1 MGHSFRS
8 ELVKEIRRRFSA
20 LAVLLALLLVGVLSG
35 LVFFIQSY
43 QVTADMRTV
52 SRDFNLLASRS
63 QQVLSNL
70 NKRAVPNY
78 LESRDNE
85 RVLYQQFYEQ
95 SARLSVQPSLLIL
108 NAQTQPIFQSDLIL
122 NRISLNYVQT
132 VIKRNRPAN
141 AFMKVTKGENDQHF
155 LLFFARVPAT
165 AGNQYSVLVL
175 NGAAFSGENIKYGST
190 FTIADNYDNVFATN
204 STSFILPGFGKMD
217 SEKFAGHFYVNNDD
231 VFLMRRQQLG
241 KNIFLY
247 TFLRSFPL
255 MMLIV
260 FGLVSVASLLGFLI
274 WQANRAANAIGDKT
288 NAAITEL
295 VNETS
300 EIREG
305 KQKRI
310 QITTNDEFQYLADS
324 INAMVERQEA
334 MTTQQLQLQKQT
346 NQYELK
352 MLEAQ
357 FNPHFLYN
365 TLENIRITI
374 KLDPAL
380 AEKLI
385 LSLNRVLRYSIDHSG
400 EPTTL
405 EADLDVLEDF
415 LMVNQV
421 RFDKLRYQ
429 IAMDPSLANM
439 PVPRLFL
446 LPLIENAL
454 KYGMKTRSDLMIVVT
469 CEQLENAV
477 TFTVIDNG
485 GGFSSEK
492 LISDLP
498 PVESETHHG
507 LANSFRRL
515 QMLYPTANMQL
526 SNTDDGGA
534 KVTLHV
540 ARA

>member
-1 MGHSFRS
+1 
-8 ELVKEIRRRFSA
+8 
-20 LAVLLALLLVGVLSG
+20 
-35 LVFFIQSY
+35 
-43 QVTADMRTV
+43 
-52 SRDFNLLASRS
+52 
-63 QQVLSNL
+63 
-70 NKRAVPNY
+70 
-78 LESRDNE
+78 
-85 RVLYQQFYEQ
+85 
-95 SARLSVQPSLLIL
+95 
-108 NAQTQPIFQSDLIL
+108 
-122 NRISLNYVQT
+122 
-132 VIKRNRPAN
+132 
-141 AFMKVTKGENDQHF
+141 
-155 LLFFARVPAT
+155 
-165 AGNQYSVLVL
+165 
-175 NGAAFSGENIKYGST
+175 
-190 FTIADNYDNVFATN
+190 
-204 STSFILPGFGKMD
+204 
-217 SEKFAGHFYVNNDD
+217 
-231 VFLMRRQQLG
+231 
-241 KNIFLY
+241 
-247 TFLRSFPL
+247 
-255 MMLIV
+255 MMLIL
-260 FGLVSVASLLGFLI
+260 FGLLSVAALLGFLI

-295 VNETS
+295 VDETS

-492 LISDLP
+492 LISDMP
-498 PVESETHHG
+498 PVEGETHHG

-515 QMLYPTANMQL
+515 QMLYPTANIQL